1 MNADELFDAF
11 AKVRCKIIEKSQSA
25 RRVAK
30 EAHKKGSATK
40 HAKFN
45 SVARVYEMI
54 LEDLDPISAELFAN
68 TSQEFKD
75 SDIQF

>member
-11 AKVRCKIIEKSQSA
+11 ASVRIKIIEKAQLA

-30 EAHKKGSATK
+30 DAHKKGNATK

-54 LEDLDPISAELFAN
+54 FEDLDPISAELFAN
-68 TSQEFKD
+68 TSDEFKA
-75 SDIQF
+75 SDIPF